1 MPLLAARDEAYD
13 RSRLENLAPSVGHL
27 LRQRIRES
35 ASEDAYLYFSP
46 DETLVTVTWGEAGH
60 QIDAWAAGLMDLGVE
75 LGDRVALCSNT
86 RYEWAIANW
95 GIMCAGAATTTI
107 YASSLA
113 GDVAHVLT
121 DSGSK
126 VVIAE
131 DASQVG
137 KVLARKHETPAL
149 EYMIVLDTEG
159 VELSDWVL
167 SAEQVLARGRAA
179 LAANPSLVSDRVD
192 QLTPEHLAVLIYT
205 SGTTGKPKGAELP
218 HSALVFTAASIHAAG
233 VLSQDDLQFLWLP
246 LAHVFG
252 NVMLILPVDI
262 GLPTAIDGRLD
273 RIVEHCAIIKP
284 TFMAAAPR
292 IFEKAYARV
301 QGTFDEATGLKAK
314 LIPWALG
321 VGRQVAECHE
331 RGVEPGRRLS
341 AQHAIA
347 DKLVLSK
354 VRERFGGRL
363 DKFISG
369 SAKLDPKLSW
379 WFASLGMPILEGYGL
394 SETTAATCVNRP
406 FLGAHKHGSIGWPVP
421 GMEASTDTD
430 GELLI
435 RGPGVM
441 RGYYNRPDATAEAFT
456 EDGWFRTGDI
466 AEIDERGFVTIT
478 DRKKDVFK
486 TSGGKYVAP
495 SVIESKFKAL
505 APLASQFIVI
515 GDGRNFASALVALD
529 TEGITAW
536 AAANGMEGK
545 PYSEIVA
552 SPQARELVQGYIDE
566 LNSGLN
572 RWETIKQFRIL
583 PRDLSVDAGDLT
595 PSLKLRRGV
604 VTKEFASDIDAM
616 YAG

>member
-13 RSRLENLAPSVGHL
+13 RARLENLAPSVGHL
-27 LRQRIRES
+27 LRQRIRETPG
-35 ASEDAYLYFSP
+35 EDAYLYF
-46 DETLVTVTWGEAGH
+46 DHEENLQTVTWAEAGR
-60 QIDAWAAGLMDLGVE
+60 QIDEWAAGLIGLGVE
-75 LGDRVALCSNT
+75 LGDCVALCANT

-95 GIMCAGAATTTI
+95 GIMCAGAATSTI

-113 GDVAHVLT
+113 GDVAHVLS
-121 DSGSK
+121 DSGAK

-137 KVLARKHETPAL
+137 KVLARKHETPEL
-149 EYMIVLDTEG
+149 RYMIVLDTEG
-159 VELSDWVL
+159 VELDDWIL
-167 SAEQVLARGRAA
+167 PAEELLRRGREA
-179 LAANPSLVSDRVD
+179 LQANPTLVSDRVD

-218 HSALVFTAASIHAAG
+218 HSALVFIGASIHAAE
-233 VLSQDDLQFLWLP
+233 LLEKSDLQFLWLP

-252 NVMLILPVDI
+252 NVMLVLPVEI
-262 GLPTAIDGRLD
+262 GFPTAIDGRLD
-273 RIVEHCAIIKP
+273 RIVEHCAVIKP

-301 QGTFDEATGLKAK
+301 QGTFDEATGLKGK

-321 VGRQVAECHE
+321 VGRAVAECRE
-331 RGVEPGRRLS
+331 RGEQPGRVLA
-341 AQHAIA
+341 AQHAVA

-354 VRERFGGRL
+354 VRDRFGGRL
-363 DKFISG
+363 RQFISG

-379 WFASLGMPILEGYGL
+379 WFASIGMPIQEGYGL
-394 SETTAATCVNRP
+394 SETTAATCVNRNEP
-406 FLGAHKHGSIGWPVP
+406 GGHKHGSIGWPVP
-421 GMEASTDTD
+421 GMEVKTDTD
-430 GELLI
+430 GELLV
-435 RGPGVM
+435 RGPAVM
-441 RGYYNRPDATAEAFT
+441 RGYHNRPDATAEVFT

-486 TSGGKYVAP
+486 TSGGKFVAP

-505 APLASQFIVI
+505 CPLASQFIVV
-515 GDGRNFASALVALD
+515 GDGRHFASALVALD
-529 TEGITAW
+529 TDAITAW
-536 AAANGMEGK
+536 AAANGMEGAS
-545 PYSEIVA
+545 YSDIVS
-552 SPQARELVQGYIDE
+552 SPQARDMVQGYIDQ

-572 RWETIKQFRIL
+572 RWETIKQFHIL
-583 PRDLSVDAGDLT
+583 PRDLTVADGDLT

-604 VTKEFASDIDAM
+604 VTKQFADEIDNM
-616 YAG
+616 YES

>member
-1 MPLLAARDEAYD
+1 MPLLAARDEVYD
-13 RSRLENLAPSVGHL
+13 RARLENLAPSVGHL
-27 LRQRIRES
+27 LRQRIRETP
-35 ASEDAYLYFSP
+35 SEDAYLYFDR
-46 DETLVTVTWGEAGH
+46 DENLVTVSWAEAGR
-60 QIDAWAAGLMDLGVE
+60 QVDEWAAGLMELGVQ
-75 LGDRVALCSNT
+75 LGDCVALCSNT

-95 GIMCAGAATTTI
+95 GIMCAGAATSTI

-113 GDVAHVLT
+113 GDVAHVLS
-121 DSGSK
+121 DSGAK

-137 KVLARKHETPAL
+137 KVLARKHETPDLQYMVVLDPDGVEMADWIISAEELLRRGKAAL
-149 EYMIVLDTEG
+149 E
-159 VELSDWVL
+159 
-167 SAEQVLARGRAA
+167 
-179 LAANPSLVSDRVD
+179 ANPSMVSDRVD

-218 HSALVFTAASIHAAG
+218 HSALTFIGASIHAAG
-233 VLSQDDLQFLWLP
+233 LLEKSDLQFLWLP

-252 NVMLILPVDI
+252 NVMLVLPVDI

-321 VGRQVAECHE
+321 VGHQMAVCKEKGE
-331 RGVEPGRRLS
+331 EPGRAL
-341 AQHAIA
+341 AVQHAIA

-354 VRERFGGRL
+354 VRARFGGRL

-379 WFASLGMPILEGYGL
+379 WFASIGMPILEGYGL
-394 SETTAATCVNRP
+394 SETSAATCVNRNFP
-406 FLGAHKHGSIGWPVP
+406 GAHKHGSIGWPVP
-421 GMEASTDTD
+421 GMEVKTDTD

-441 RGYYNRPDATAEAFT
+441 RGYHNRPDATAEVFT
-456 EDGWFRTGDI
+456 EDGFFRTGDV

-486 TSGGKYVAP
+486 TSGGKFVAP

-505 APLASQFIVI
+505 CPLASQFIVI
-515 GDGRNFASALVALD
+515 GDGRNFASALIALD
-529 TEGITAW
+529 PEAITAW
-536 AAANGMEGK
+536 AAANGMEGAS
-545 PYSEIVA
+545 YSEIVA
-552 SPQARELVQGYIDE
+552 SDAAKTLVQGYIDQ
-566 LNSGLN
+566 LNEGLN

-583 PRDLSVDAGDLT
+583 PRDLTVDDGDLT

-604 VTKEFASDIDAM
+604 VTKEFATEIDDM
-616 YAG
+616 YTG